1 MSKKFFFSISILLFL
16 IGCGPSGAEL
26 EEAKGAC
33 EKFIDSEMRSY
44 ETKILDSWTKNGS
57 IVFDVGYKSL
67 GSRSS
72 SYSVRKCVYDKK
84 QGRIFSPSPL
94 NDSEWKK

>member
-1 MSKKFFFSISILLFL
+1 MFKKLALSISFLFL
-16 IGCGPSGAEL
+16 IVGCGPSGAEF

-57 IVFDVGYKSL
+57 IVFDVGYKDF

-84 QGRIFSPSPL
+84 QGRMFSPSPL